1 MPQAR
6 LSIPYRSQ
14 WDSDALAHQADC
26 GPTCVAMI
34 LNATGKAITTDG
46 VYEFIGEKEAHEF
59 TSFSELIG
67 ACNQN
72 QFPLSYMRYD
82 SLGTALHWL
91 KQFMDEGRPVI
102 ALVKYHPWRDITGNK
117 FSWGHFVVVVGYD
130 DDHVYVHDPLFGLW
144 EARTKGDGFRFTI
157 EQFVEGWGGFDDP
170 EENPNW
176 ACAIAKNSLTIAPA
190 PPEPPVPE
198 PEPEPEPPAPG
209 EVVVTDALR
218 KRIKGLSGYIWGQPP
233 DFDNPA
239 QVKFWADRLGDWGA
253 QTTIHEVQS
262 GETLV
267 HVAAKYYGEQWRW
280 PAIRLYNEL
289 AGEWVFVGQKLAV
302 PLLGDDEA
310 HKNPDLPANT
320 VSFDIVGPDADFNPS
335 QEAIDYN
342 ELGKN
347 TAGIGFV
354 EEASFPDNAEE

>member
-1 MPQAR
+1 M
-6 LSIPYRSQ
+6 
-14 WDSDALAHQADC
+14 ALD
-26 GPTCVAMI
+26 I
-34 LNATGKAITTDG
+34 D
-46 VYEFIGEKEAHEF
+46 
-59 TSFSELIG
+59 
-67 ACNQN
+67 
-72 QFPLSYMRYD
+72 
-82 SLGTALHWL
+82 
-91 KQFMDEGRPVI
+91 
-102 ALVKYHPWRDITGNK
+102 LVE
-117 FSWGHFVVVVGYD
+117 V
-130 DDHVYVHDPLFGLW
+130 
-144 EARTKGDGFRFTI
+144 
-157 EQFVEGWGGFDDP
+157 
-170 EENPNW
+170 
-176 ACAIAKNSLTIAPA
+176 
-190 PPEPPVPE
+190 
-198 PEPEPEPPAPG
+198 
-209 EVVVTDALR
+209 VVVTDALR

-289 AGEWVFVGQKLAV
+289 TGEWVFVGQKLAV
-302 PLLGDDEA
+302 PLLGNDEA

-320 VSFDIVGPDADFNPS
+320 VSFDIAGPDADFNPS

-354 EEASFPDNAEE
+354 EEASSPDNVKE